1 MPKISKASKEKIT
14 TAKKKTA
21 AKTKEKPIKKK
32 TVAKKTPV
40 KRVPAKKT
48 PVKKVIKKPAAPKMT
63 AAKTN
68 RVTVDIISDEEE
80 FSIFN
85 EPAQAFSSWPNFDN
99 DAPAEDIF
107 SSLEKT
113 ETENQTDNTNEDY
126 KTDTDNSG
134 DDDIPSEDNDEY
146 NKQKNFFSDWASQN
160 APKNGEEKVTLAPT
174 KKSIGLYRRQA
185 FMYLGATAI
194 LLAAVFYLFFS
205 KLTITISP
213 QGETI
218 NDAVTFN
225 VGSVT
230 ATTTAAVDLGTNK
243 TVEGNLQVT
252 EVTAEKNYQTSG
264 EEIPGK
270 EITGTVTLINKS
282 AKAQPLVVKTRLLS
296 ADNKLYRLKESIN
309 IPAGGSVVANV
320 YADNPSADMSIS
332 EPTHFTIP
340 GLWAGLQDKIYA
352 ESSAPL
358 TLQTKTKMI
367 ITQSDLDQAKKDI
380 SEVLDLK
387 IKNNLKSIADDKV
400 AVYDDSGEDN
410 DVTISFNAKVGEEK
424 ANFTAKAVK
433 KTVIATFSKDKV
445 LDLAKARLLML
456 IPDDK
461 QLSDFSQD
469 KITYSLESFDKKT
482 NTAVVKAY
490 FTGTMSLKSDSSL
503 LDRKKLVGLNSQQIS
518 EYLNSFPE
526 IKDYKLN
533 FSPSFIKTAPNL
545 PDRINIEINNLQ
557 Q

>member
-1 MPKISKASKEKIT
+1 MPKISKAPKEKN
-14 TAKKKTA
+14 TAARKKTA
-21 AKTKEKPIKKK
+21 AVKSKEKPVKKK
-32 TVAKKTPV
+32 TTVKKTTI
-40 KRVPAKKT
+40 KKA
-48 PVKKVIKKPAAPKMT
+48 PVKKIVRKPAAPKKT
-63 AAKTN
+63 APKTN
-68 RVTVDIISDEEE
+68 KVTVDIISDEEE

-107 SSLEKT
+107 STLE
-113 ETENQTDNTNEDY
+113 
-126 KTDTDNSG
+126 KTDTDNQINNQNR
-134 DDDIPSEDNDEY
+134 DTDDIFNDTADDDIDDIPSEDNDEY
-146 NKQKNFFSDWASQN
+146 NKQKNFFSDWALQN
-160 APKNGEEKVTLAPT
+160 APKNGEEKVTLAPA

-205 KLTITISP
+205 KLTIIISP

-218 NDAVTFN
+218 NDAVTFD
-225 VGSVT
+225 VGSAA
-230 ATTTAAVDLGTNK
+230 ATTSAIDLGTDK

-264 EEIPGK
+264 EEIPGE

-296 ADNKLYRLKESIN
+296 ADNKLYRLKESVN

-367 ITQSDLDQAKKDI
+367 IKQSDLDQAKKDI

-387 IKNNLKSIADDKV
+387 IKNDLKSVASDKV
-400 AVYDDSGEDN
+400 AVYDDNGEDS

-424 ANFTAKAVK
+424 TNFTAKAVK
-433 KTVIATFSKDKV
+433 KTAIATFSKDKV
-445 LDLAKARLLML
+445 IDLAKARLLML

-461 QLSDFSQD
+461 QLSDFNQNQ
-469 KITYSLESFDKKT
+469 ITYSLESFDKKT

-503 LDRKKLVGLNSQQIS
+503 IDRKKLVGLNSQQIS

-526 IKDYKLN
+526 IKDYKLD

-557 Q
+557 